1 MGVVTIPST
10 NVNLRDDIRPASL
23 SATLQVAT
31 TNISLRTVIR
41 DHLAPGDPAA
51 PHNVSTID
59 NISYR
64 FMKLATDTGAGGGG
78 TISVTTPTSP
88 SHYRWDSSAIT
99 WTTDNSLTYAE
110 AATGDYIALRGCSY
124 STYTVVSVSATADY
138 GYTFDGWYW
147 YNSSGTSQGLASY
160 NSSYSLSSTA
170 FTGAQYYELRATWG
184 QDIS

>member
-41 DHLAPGDPAA
+41 DHLAPGDPTA
-51 PHNVSTID
+51 PHNVSTVD
-59 NISYR
+59 NASYR
-64 FMKLATDTGAGGGG
+64 FMKLASDTAAGGGG
-78 TISVTTPTSP
+78 TISVTSPTSP
-88 SHYRWDSSAIT
+88 SHYRWDASAIA
-99 WTTDNSLTYAE
+99 WTTDNSLTWAE
-110 AATGDYIALRGCSY
+110 ANSGDYIALRGCSY

-147 YNSSGTSQGLASY
+147 YNSSGTYQAIASY
-160 NSSYSLSSTA
+160 NSTYSLTSTA
-170 FTGAQYYELRATWG
+170 YTGTQYYELRAEWG